1 METWACCLYKFGAR
15 VQPLHARGRKRA
27 SFAEAGWAGGV
38 RGQKVHHSVDV
49 RAAWWGVTVD
59 EATDD
64 EDVVIDLGIG
74 RAASAGGGLDREGTE
89 GA

>member
-1 METWACCLYKFGAR
+1 M
-15 VQPLHARGRKRA
+15 
-27 SFAEAGWAGGV
+27 

-59 EATDD
+59 KATDD

-74 RAASAGGGLDREGTE
+74 RAASAAAVADLTARARKVRRKE
-89 GA
+89 